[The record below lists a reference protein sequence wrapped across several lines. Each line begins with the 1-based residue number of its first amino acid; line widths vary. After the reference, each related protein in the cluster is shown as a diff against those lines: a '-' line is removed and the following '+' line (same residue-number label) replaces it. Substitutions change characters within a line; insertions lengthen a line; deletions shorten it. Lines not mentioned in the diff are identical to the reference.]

1 MDYINAHVV
10 IEGTAPYSQSKKH
23 EEPWLEREQDD
34 AYEKRT
40 WRSKMTTAVVKGSPT
55 MVIPPFALQMTL
67 LAAAQYLKRKIEGQ
81 GNATWTD
88 KFRSGLSVMPPGG
101 VLGVNP
107 ADVKPIAIFANSDG
121 RRGGGKRVTRYLPQ
135 IPAGWKAYFDVIV
148 LDPIIVEDI
157 FTEVVEAAGLFR
169 GIGQF
174 RPENGG
180 SNGRFIIKT
189 INWEDNRQLVQRRPK
204 LQRES
209 AK

>member
-1 MDYINAHVV
+1 
-10 IEGTAPYSQSKKH
+10 
-23 EEPWLEREQDD
+23 
-34 AYEKRT
+34 
-40 WRSKMTTAVVKGSPT
+40 
-55 MVIPPFALQMTL
+55 
-67 LAAAQYLKRKIEGQ
+67 
-81 GNATWTD
+81 
-88 KFRSGLSVMPPGG
+88 
-101 VLGVNP
+101 
-107 ADVKPIAIFANSDG
+107 
-121 RRGGGKRVTRYLPQ
+121 
-135 IPAGWKAYFDVIV
+135 VIV